1 MSDRTS
7 SKSEERALVLGS
19 MLDTGRGTV
28 LLVEERTD
36 VREQIALRLLSAGYR
51 IVAGRTG
58 AVVAREAIGRDVA
71 AVVASAGASAPP
83 TPFDALDVVRFGAP
97 LLLLVAEAVRTP
109 TEGLPSGAFVVRAEG
124 SVAEVESAVVEALE
138 AAVGAGRRP
147 AYSPVGPVAP
157 VARAAV
163 EARFSPPDPR

>member
-58 AVVAREAIGRDVA
+58 AVVAREAIGQDVA
-71 AVVASAGASAPP
+71 AVVASAGAAAPP

-97 LLLLVAEAVRTP
+97 MLLLVGGAVPAP
-109 TEGLPSGAFVVRAEG
+109 TEGLPSGALVVRAEG
-124 SVAEVESAVVEALE
+124 SVADVESAVVEALE
-138 AAVGAGRRP
+138 TAVGPGGRV
-147 AYSPVGPVAP
+147 ACSAVEPVAP

-163 EARFSPPDPR
+163 SARFSPPAPR